1 MGTTVDSGQTSTHS
15 LTVTVVEQVAN
26 RENVDPLE
34 LPPLH
39 DAIDPD
45 ALDALFD
52 KPEAAVDGV
61 TFRYQGY
68 EVVVEGPE
76 RVRVTPL
83 DDT

>member
-1 MGTTVDSGQTSTHS
+1 MTTTVDSGQTSTNS
-15 LTVTVVEQVAN
+15 LTVTVVEQIAN

-39 DAIDPD
+39 DAIDPE

-52 KPEAAVDGV
+52 KPDSAVDGIA
-61 TFRYQGY
+61 FHYHGY

-83 DDT
+83 DDA